1 MKVIVTV
8 NDTTIVRPHSDTPRR
23 SIWLSNMDLLHG
35 RIHLPTIYLYK
46 PDGSDG
52 FFDSKSLKD
61 ALSKLLDTFYPAAG
75 RLSKDENGRIE
86 IDCNGE
92 GVLFREAETD
102 LKMSDLGEFMPG
114 TDLLQFV
121 PRVDYSAG
129 LSSYPLFVTQV
140 TRFSCGGVCLG
151 TGWHHTVADG
161 EGALSFINA
170 WSDVA
175 RGKPVPVQPFLDRTL
190 LRARSP
196 PSPKFE
202 HEEYAPP
209 PSMISGEAKKGEEL
223 ESTSMAILEIPIDL
237 IDSLKERVNRDN
249 ESKTKYST
257 YQILTSHIWR
267 AVTKARDLPIEQ
279 PTKLHISTDGRT
291 RLNPPLPKG
300 YLGNC
305 VFHAT
310 PIARSGELL
319 SEPLIRTVDRIH
331 DAIKKMDDE
340 YLRSAIDYLEDPNDS
355 SAIMQVPGTCRTPNL
370 KIISWMRL
378 PFECADF
385 GWGKPIFNRPA
396 NLFEGKGNILPKY
409 SVDGNLSL
417 ALCLETYAMDNFRKT
432 FYDVNV

>member
-202 HEEYAPP
+202 HEE
-209 PSMISGEAKKGEEL
+209 
-223 ESTSMAILEIPIDL
+223 
-237 IDSLKERVNRDN
+237 DN

-310 PIARSGELL
+310 
-319 SEPLIRTVDRIH
+319 TVDRIH

>member
-1 MKVIVTV
+1 
-8 NDTTIVRPHSDTPRR
+8 
-23 SIWLSNMDLLHG
+23 
-35 RIHLPTIYLYK
+35 
-46 PDGSDG
+46 
-52 FFDSKSLKD
+52 
-61 ALSKLLDTFYPAAG
+61 
-75 RLSKDENGRIE
+75 
-86 IDCNGE
+86 
-92 GVLFREAETD
+92 
-102 LKMSDLGEFMPG
+102 
-114 TDLLQFV
+114 
-121 PRVDYSAG
+121 
-129 LSSYPLFVTQV
+129 V

-340 YLRSAIDYLEDPNDS
+340 YLRSAIDYLEDPN
-355 SAIMQVPGTCRTPNL
+355 VPGTCRTPNL

>member
-46 PDGSDG
+46 P
-52 FFDSKSLKD
+52 
-61 ALSKLLDTFYPAAG
+61 
-75 RLSKDENGRIE
+75 
-86 IDCNGE
+86 
-92 GVLFREAETD
+92 
-102 LKMSDLGEFMPG
+102 
-114 TDLLQFV
+114 
-121 PRVDYSAG
+121 
-129 LSSYPLFVTQV
+129 V

-300 YLGNC
+300 YLG
-305 VFHAT
+305 
-310 PIARSGELL
+310 SGELL